1 MIHLV
6 RSKILGFVD
15 QETVGKLEA
24 NMAIHDYDVRKGV
37 TIEKV
42 VKTDAGLEVTL
53 SDGTVE
59 TEVDH
64 VL

>member
-1 MIHLV
+1 
-6 RSKILGFVD
+6 
-15 QETVGKLEA
+15 
-24 NMAIHDYDVRKGV
+24 MAIHDYDIRKGV

-42 VKTDAGLEVTL
+42 VKTDSGLEVTL